1 MEAGAT
7 ESPAPMAT
15 QVPCAQC
22 RTANRAGLLYCVVC
36 GGRLPRRAFP
46 PDRVT
51 AVAWPGP
58 EVREVSVAA
67 RPGALAWASL
77 AAALLG
83 WTLLPLLGAALAV
96 LLALRAEEEL
106 PPATAGGN
114 TVLRLALWL
123 GGAQLVLALVAAAA
137 MAAVALTA
145 LVRAG

>member
-1 MEAGAT
+1 
-7 ESPAPMAT
+7 MAT

-22 RTANRAGLLYCVVC
+22 RTANRVGLLYCVVC

-83 WTLLPLLGAALAV
+83 WTVLPLLGAALAV

-106 PPATAGGN
+106 PPGEATAGGN

-123 GGAQLVLALVAAAA
+123 GGAQLVLALVAGAA